1 MKQYLLAINESQI
14 EKIAAFFGLMEM
26 DFLEIQGMDVA
37 GKQYQILVTPSSEE
51 LTAVPELEEGTEC
64 GKRE

>member
-14 EKIAAFFGLMEM
+14 QKVAGFFGLMEI

-37 GKQYQILVTPSSEE
+37 GKQYQILVTPSSDE
-51 LTAVPELEEGTEC
+51 LVSVPELEEGTEC
-64 GKRE
+64 GKQQ